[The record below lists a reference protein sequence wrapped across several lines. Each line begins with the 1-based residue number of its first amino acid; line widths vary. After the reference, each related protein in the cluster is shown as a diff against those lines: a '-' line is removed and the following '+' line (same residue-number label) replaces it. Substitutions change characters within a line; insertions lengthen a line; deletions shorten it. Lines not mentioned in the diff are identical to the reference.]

1 MITDGIPDELPQW
14 QITVIPVKEGDMF
27 YVLVRIH
34 HLYASEDGIGLSELL
49 LLKPDDHNWKQVGGG
64 PSASSQHTEADSI
77 QNILS
82 TVYQAPTALPRLGE
96 HVSEICA
103 NTWNEL
109 VSTYD
114 PLENSKVFKCR
125 PNVFIF
131 ATMVVIVTAS
141 AARDKTT
148 RRSFAHKFHRELT
161 RRDIHFQY
169 LCQSVVQTFH
179 PAVWA
184 SLAWWLLVKCI
195 LRWPITVLLVAKNT
209 STHVYWASVLL
220 FSVSELLYLARLVYR
235 APSTVIRE
243 LVLPLFSRAATGP
256 TKPADGG
263 RKGVCWS
270 RPIDQDLVHS
280 IHDNTGAATC
290 EIQLSMLAA
299 VLQDYFAEAGVTL
312 PANNNVM
319 TTTRFVSKTN
329 LFQLNNQHVVT
340 NGLLALPLPMN
351 TGRNPIYSL
360 HKMQECLQ
368 EAIGNQTAL
377 YIASMWQIDHSLA
390 TSFLPS
396 PVVSYGLH
404 HLTKKYPLSV
414 TYIEENKL
422 NRKRRQLL
430 WGQEVDAI
438 MYWRTPQ
445 SNVCELLSTNFY
457 RYH

>member
-1 MITDGIPDELPQW
+1 
-14 QITVIPVKEGDMF
+14 
-27 YVLVRIH
+27 
-34 HLYASEDGIGLSELL
+34 
-49 LLKPDDHNWKQVGGG
+49 
-64 PSASSQHTEADSI
+64 
-77 QNILS
+77 
-82 TVYQAPTALPRLGE
+82 
-96 HVSEICA
+96 
-103 NTWNEL
+103 
-109 VSTYD
+109 
-114 PLENSKVFKCR
+114 
-125 PNVFIF
+125 
-131 ATMVVIVTAS
+131 
-141 AARDKTT
+141 
-148 RRSFAHKFHRELT
+148 
-161 RRDIHFQY
+161 
-169 LCQSVVQTFH
+169 
-179 PAVWA
+179 
-184 SLAWWLLVKCI
+184 
-195 LRWPITVLLVAKNT
+195 VAKNT

-243 LVLPLFSRAATGP
+243 LVLPLFSQAATGP
-256 TKPADGG
+256 RKPADGG
-263 RKGVCWS
+263 RKTVCWS

-299 VLQDYFAEAGVTL
+299 VLQEYFAEAGVVL

-329 LFQLNNQHVVT
+329 LFQLNNRHVVT

-396 PVVSYGLH
+396 PVVSYGLY

-422 NRKRRQLL
+422 NRKRRRLL

-445 SNVCELLSTNFY
+445 SNVCELPSTNFY
-457 RYH
+457 TLVYSYQYH